1 MILNYYL
8 KITKL
13 KIKKLLKFLFLFLF
27 LFQLLCLALLL
38 ALPQP
43 SNAADSI
50 QFDPQVDI
58 PGSKEFGEG
67 VTYTFEKDGST
78 KPIAQ
83 YIIAIYKYA
92 IGIVGILATVVMM
105 VGGVIWLTAGGN
117 SERISKAKEYIGA
130 SLTGLVIALA
140 SFLILSTINPAL
152 TNFKITNVTSVTKVG
167 CCTYKDS
174 DGNSKFENLNET
186 DCGTKKGTFSKDP
199 CSEKD
204 KICEEATIKDDCTAM
219 SSKCFWYDSTCR
231 DNGSLTLGKEDCNA
245 DTEGQKCLD
254 GIVSGVCKDNTCFL
268 CESKIGGYCS
278 FTSCCPGLTCN
289 TEGINECE

>member
-152 TNFKITNVTSVTKVG
+152 TNFKITNVANVTEMG

-174 DGNSKFENLNET
+174 SGNSKSESLNNT
-186 DCGTKKGTFSKDP
+186 DCKTKSSYSWKSGSCSTATTGCCELPGSCSTSYSESVCKETGNWYGGTGNICSGNYCANSDSNVCRLHGGDCCVSVITSALWCGSGKTKKDEYS
-199 CSEKD
+199 C
-204 KICEEATIKDDCTAM
+204 
-219 SSKCFWYDSTCR
+219 
-231 DNGSLTLGKEDCNA
+231 GKE
-245 DTEGQKCLD
+245 
-254 GIVSGVCKDNTCFL
+254 
-268 CESKIGGYCS
+268 GGYCYK
-278 FTSCCPGLTCN
+278 
-289 TEGINECE
+289 